1 MTRAITSFRARLG
14 ACRRALVDSTVLLDV
29 ATNDPDHTNVLVGRG
44 MVQKKGVACG
54 GLKAGTGIWAGD

>member
-1 MTRAITSFRARLG
+1 
-14 ACRRALVDSTVLLDV
+14 VDSTVLLDV